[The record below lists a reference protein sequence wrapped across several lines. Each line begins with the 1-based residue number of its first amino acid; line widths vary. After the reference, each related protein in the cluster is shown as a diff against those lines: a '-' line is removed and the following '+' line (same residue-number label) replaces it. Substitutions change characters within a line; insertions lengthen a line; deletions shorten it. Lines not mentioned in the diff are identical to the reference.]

1 MAEALAP
8 ERQDQERRWRM
19 AYLARR
25 FGFYLVTAWAAITM
39 NFFIPR
45 LMPGNPVELL
55 VSRLSAQGPVSP
67 GMYHS
72 LAVAFGLNTNS
83 SLLTQYFQYWGQ
95 LFHGNLGIS
104 ITYYPSTVASVIATA
119 LPWTIGLV
127 GMATIIAFVAG
138 TAIGTVAAW
147 RRGSWLDV
155 VLPATAFLQ
164 ALPYFLLG
172 LVAIEIFAVKLG
184 WFPISGGYTPGLSTS
199 FNGSFLASASLHS
212 LLPAVTIVVT
222 SMAGWMVGQRNVM
235 ITTLDQD
242 YVLVAQA
249 KGISQRRVMIMY
261 AARNAILPNFAS
273 FAQAIGFVVSG
284 ALLVELVFS
293 YPGVG
298 YVLLS
303 AVSNEDY
310 PMLEAIFLIIVLAV
324 LAANFI
330 ADLAYVLLD
339 PRARQ
344 EA

>member
-1 MAEALAP
+1 MF
-8 ERQDQERRWRM
+8 
-19 AYLARR
+19 YLARR
-25 FGFYLVTAWAAITM
+25 VGFYLVTAWAAITM

-45 LMPGNPVELL
+45 LMPGNPIELL
-55 VSRLSAQGPVSP
+55 MSRLSQNGPVPAS
-67 GMYHS
+67 MEHT
-72 LAVAFGLNTNS
+72 LAIAFGLHTNQ
-83 SLLTQYFQYWGQ
+83 SLLSQYFQYWGQ

-119 LPWTIGLV
+119 LPWTVGLV
-127 GMATIIAFVAG
+127 GMATIIAFVVG
-138 TAIGTVAAW
+138 TTIGTLAAW
-147 RRGSWLDV
+147 RRGSFLDAA
-155 VLPATAFLQ
+155 LPASAFLQ
-164 ALPYFLLG
+164 ALPYFWLG
-172 LVAIEIFAVKLG
+172 LVAIEIFAIKVH
-184 WFPISGGYTPGLSTS
+184 WFPLSGGYTAGLTENLSGT
-199 FNGSFLASASLHS
+199 FLASASYHA
-212 LLPAVTIVVT
+212 LLPAATIVLT

-249 KGISQRRVMIMY
+249 KGVSQRRVMISY

-273 FAQAIGFVVSG
+273 FAQALGFVVSG

-293 YPGVG
+293 YPGIG

-303 AVSNEDY
+303 AVNNEDY
-310 PMLEAIFLIIVLAV
+310 PLMEAIFLIIVLAV

-330 ADLAYVLLD
+330 ADLVYVVLD

>member
-1 MAEALAP
+1 MI
-8 ERQDQERRWRM
+8 
-19 AYLARR
+19 YLARR
-25 FGFYLVTAWAAITM
+25 FGFYVVTAWAAITI

-55 VSRLSAQGPVSP
+55 LSRLSQAGPVTP
-67 GMYHS
+67 GMRNA
-72 LAVAFGLNTNS
+72 LAVAFGLNTHS

-95 LFHGNLGIS
+95 LFHGNLGTS
-104 ITYYPSTVASVIATA
+104 ITYYPSSVASVIASA

-127 GMATIIAFVAG
+127 GTATVIAFVLG
-138 TAIGTVAAW
+138 TVIGTIAAW
-147 RRGSWLDV
+147 RRGSFLDV
-155 VLPATAFLQ
+155 ALPATAFLQ
-164 ALPYFLLG
+164 ALPYFWVG
-172 LVAIEIFAVKLG
+172 LVAIELFSIKLG
-184 WFPISGGYTPGLSTS
+184 WFPLSGGYDAGLSTNLS
-199 FNGSFLASASLHS
+199 GAFLGSASVHA
-212 LLPAVTIVVT
+212 LLPAFTVVIT

-249 KGISQRRVMIMY
+249 KGVSQRRVMISY

-273 FAQAIGFVVSG
+273 FAQALGFVVSG

-293 YPGVG
+293 YPGIG
-298 YVLLS
+298 YVLLN
-303 AVSNEDY
+303 AVNNEDF
-310 PMLEAIFLIIVLAV
+310 PMMEAIFLIIVLAV

-330 ADLAYVLLD
+330 ADLVYVVLD

>member
-1 MAEALAP
+1 
-8 ERQDQERRWRM
+8 M

-83 SLLTQYFQYWGQ
+83 SLVTQYFQYWGQ
-95 LFHGNLGIS
+95 LFHGNLGVS
-104 ITYYPSTVASVIATA
+104 ITYYPSSVASVIATA

-147 RRGSWLDV
+147 RRGSWLDA

-164 ALPYFLLG
+164 ALPYFLVG
-172 LVAIEIFAVKLG
+172 LVAIELFAVKLG
-184 WFPISGGYTPGLSTS
+184 WFPISGGYTPGLSAS
-199 FNGSFLASASLHS
+199 FNPSFIASAAFHS
-212 LLPAVTIVVT
+212 VLPAVTIVVT

-242 YVLVAQA
+242 YILVAQA

-273 FAQAIGFVVSG
+273 FAQALGFVVSG

-293 YPGVG
+293 YPGIG

-303 AVSNEDY
+303 SVSNEDY

-324 LAANFI
+324 LAANFL
-330 ADLAYVLLD
+330 ADLVYVLRD

>member
-1 MAEALAP
+1 
-8 ERQDQERRWRM
+8 M

-25 FGFYLVTAWAAITM
+25 VGFYLVTAWAAITI

-45 LMPGNPVELL
+45 AMPGNPVELL
-55 VSRLSAQGPVSP
+55 ISRLSQNGPVSP
-67 GMYHS
+67 GMYHT
-72 LAVAFGLNTNS
+72 LAVAFGLNTHS
-83 SLLTQYFQYWGQ
+83 SLLAQYFQYWGQ
-95 LFHGNLGIS
+95 LAHGNLGIS

-119 LPWTIGLV
+119 LPWTIGMV
-127 GMATIIAFVAG
+127 GMATIIAFI
-138 TAIGTVAAW
+138 IGTTIGAIAAW

-155 VLPATAFLQ
+155 ALPSTAFLQ

-172 LVAIEIFAVKLG
+172 LVAIEVFGVKLG
-184 WFPISGGYTPGLSTS
+184 WLPISGGYTPGLTTGFS
-199 FNGSFLASASLHS
+199 GSFIGSASLHA
-212 LLPAVTIVVT
+212 LLPAATIVVA
-222 SMAGWMVGQRNVM
+222 SMSGWMVGMRNVM
-235 ITTLDQD
+235 TTTLDQD

-273 FAQAIGFVVSG
+273 FTQALGLVVSG

-293 YPGVG
+293 YPGIG

-303 AVSNEDY
+303 AVNNEDY
-310 PMLEAIFLIIVLAV
+310 PLMQAIFLIITLTV

-330 ADLAYVLLD
+330 ADLVYVVLD

>member
-1 MAEALAP
+1 MV
-8 ERQDQERRWRM
+8 
-19 AYLARR
+19 YLARR
-25 FGFYLVTAWAAITM
+25 VGFYLVTAWAAITM

-55 VSRLSAQGPVSP
+55 VSRLSSQGPVP
-67 GMYHS
+67 PTMYHT

-127 GMATIIAFVAG
+127 GMSTIIAFVLG
-138 TAIGTVAAW
+138 LTIGTIAAW
-147 RRGSWLDV
+147 RRGSFLDV
-155 VLPATAFLQ
+155 ALPASAFLQ
-164 ALPYFLLG
+164 ALPYFWLG

-184 WFPISGGYTPGLSTS
+184 WFPIEGGYTAGLSTG
-199 FNGSFLASASLHS
+199 FNGGFIGSASFHAV
-212 LLPAVTIVVT
+212 LPAVTIVIT
-222 SMAGWMVGQRNVM
+222 SMSGWMVGQRNVM

-249 KGISQRRVMIMY
+249 KGISQRRVMISY

-273 FAQAIGFVVSG
+273 FAQALGFVVSG

-293 YPGVG
+293 YPGIG

-303 AVSNEDY
+303 AVNNEDY
-310 PMLEAIFLIIVLAV
+310 PLMEAIFLIIVLAV

-330 ADLAYVLLD
+330 ADLVYVVLD

>member
-1 MAEALAP
+1 MSF
-8 ERQDQERRWRM
+8 
-19 AYLARR
+19 LARR
-25 FGFYLVTAWAAITM
+25 IGFYLVTAWAAVTM

-45 LMPGNPVELL
+45 LMPGNPVEILI
-55 VSRLSAQGPVSP
+55 SRLSAQGPVSP

-72 LAVAFGLNTNS
+72 LAVAFGLNTNG

-104 ITYYPSTVASVIATA
+104 ITYYPSTVASVIAGA

-127 GMATIIAFVAG
+127 GMSTIIAFV
-138 TAIGTVAAW
+138 IGTTIGTIAAW
-147 RRGSWLDV
+147 RRGSFLDV
-155 VLPATAFLQ
+155 ALPATAFMQ
-164 ALPYFLLG
+164 ALPYFWVG
-172 LVAIEIFAVKLG
+172 LVAIEIFAVKLN
-184 WFPISGGYTPGLSTS
+184 WFPISGGYAAGMSSSLSA
-199 FNGSFLASASLHS
+199 SFLGSASYHA
-212 LLPAVTIVVT
+212 LLPALTIVVT
-222 SMAGWMVGQRNVM
+222 SMSGWMVGQRNVM

-273 FAQAIGFVVSG
+273 FAVALGLVVSG

-293 YPGVG
+293 YPGIG

-303 AVSNEDY
+303 AVNNEDY
-310 PMLEAIFLIIVLAV
+310 PLMEAIFLVITLAV
-324 LAANFI
+324 LAANFL
-330 ADLAYVLLD
+330 ADLVYVLLD

>member
-1 MAEALAP
+1 MS
-8 ERQDQERRWRM
+8 
-19 AYLARR
+19 YLARR

-45 LMPGNPVELL
+45 LMPGNPVEII
-55 VSRLSAQGPVSP
+55 VSRLSAQGPVPPS
-67 GMYHS
+67 MYHALS
-72 LAVAFGLNTNS
+72 VMFGLNTNS

-119 LPWTIGLV
+119 LPWTIGLI
-127 GMATIIAFVAG
+127 GMSTIIAFI
-138 TAIGTVAAW
+138 IGTGIGTLAAW
-147 RRGSWLDV
+147 RRGSWLDIA
-155 VLPATAFLQ
+155 LPTSAFLQ
-164 ALPYFLLG
+164 ALPYFWLG

-184 WFPISGGYTPGLSTS
+184 WFPISGGYATGMTTS
-199 FNGSFLASASLHS
+199 FTSSFIGSASYHS
-212 LLPAVTIVVT
+212 ILPAATIVVA
-222 SMAGWMVGQRNVM
+222 SMSGWMVGQRNVM

-273 FAQAIGFVVSG
+273 FAVAIGLVVSG
-284 ALLVELVFS
+284 SLLVELVFS
-293 YPGVG
+293 YPGIG

-303 AVSNEDY
+303 AVNNEDY
-310 PMLEAIFLIIVLAV
+310 PLIEAIFLIITLVV
-324 LAANFI
+324 LAANFL
-330 ADLAYVLLD
+330 ADLVYVLMD

>member
-1 MAEALAP
+1 
-8 ERQDQERRWRM
+8 
-19 AYLARR
+19 
-25 FGFYLVTAWAAITM
+25 
-39 NFFIPR
+39 
-45 LMPGNPVELL
+45 
-55 VSRLSAQGPVSP
+55 
-67 GMYHS
+67 MYHA

-95 LFHGNLGIS
+95 LFHGNLGTS
-104 ITYYPSTVASVIATA
+104 ITYYPSSVASVIATA

-127 GMATIIAFVAG
+127 GMATLIAFVAG
-138 TAIGTVAAW
+138 TAIGTLAAW

-155 VLPATAFLQ
+155 ALPTTSFLQ

-172 LVAIEIFAVKLG
+172 LLAIEIFGVKLG
-184 WFPISGGYTPGLSTS
+184 WFPISGGYTAGMATNFSPS
-199 FNGSFLASASLHS
+199 FIGSAAFHS
-212 LLPAVTIVVT
+212 LLPAATIVVT

-273 FAQAIGFVVSG
+273 FAQALGFVVSG

-293 YPGVG
+293 YPGIG

-303 AVSNEDY
+303 AVNNEDF

-330 ADLAYVLLD
+330 ADLVYVMLD

>member
-1 MAEALAP
+1 
-8 ERQDQERRWRM
+8 M

-67 GMYHS
+67 GMYHT

-83 SLLTQYFQYWGQ
+83 SLLTQYFQYWGE

-138 TAIGTVAAW
+138 TAIGALAAW

-155 VLPATAFLQ
+155 ALPTTAFLQ

-172 LVAIEIFAVKLG
+172 LVAIELFAVKLG
-184 WFPISGGYTPGLSTS
+184 WFPISGGYTAGLPPG
-199 FNGSFLASASLHS
+199 FDGSFVSSASFHS
-212 LLPAVTIVVT
+212 VLPAATIVVT
-222 SMAGWMVGQRNVM
+222 SMSGWMVGMRNVM

-273 FAQAIGFVVSG
+273 FAQALGFVVSG

-293 YPGVG
+293 YPGIG
-298 YVLLS
+298 YVLLN
-303 AVSNEDY
+303 AVNNEDY

-330 ADLAYVLLD
+330 ADLIYVLLD

>member
-1 MAEALAP
+1 MIF
-8 ERQDQERRWRM
+8 
-19 AYLARR
+19 LARR
-25 FGFYLVTAWAAITM
+25 IGFYLVTAWAAITM

-67 GMYHS
+67 GLYHA

-83 SLLTQYFQYWGQ
+83 GLLTQYFQYWGQ
-95 LFHGNLGIS
+95 LAHGNLGIS
-104 ITYYPSTVASVIATA
+104 ITYYPSNVTSVIANA

-127 GMATIIAFVAG
+127 EDVDDHRLYRRDDPSG
-138 TAIGTVAAW
+138 TLARPGDQGA
-147 RRGSWLDV
+147 GSWLDV
-155 VLPATAFLQ
+155 ALPTTAFLQ
-164 ALPYFLLG
+164 ALPYFWLG

-184 WFPISGGYTPGLSTS
+184 WFPISGGYTAGLTPGL
-199 FNGSFLASASLHS
+199 GGAFLGDASYHA
-212 LLPAVTIVVT
+212 LLPAATIVVA
-222 SMAGWMVGQRNVM
+222 SMSGWMVGQRNVM

-273 FAQAIGFVVSG
+273 FAVALGLVVSG

-293 YPGVG
+293 YPGIG

-303 AVSNEDY
+303 AVNNEDY
-310 PMLEAIFLIIVLAV
+310 PLMEAIFLVITLAV

-330 ADLAYVLLD
+330 ADLVYVLLD

>member
-1 MAEALAP
+1 MTF
-8 ERQDQERRWRM
+8 
-19 AYLARR
+19 LARR

-45 LMPGNPVELL
+45 LMPGNPVEIVL
-55 VSRLSAQGPVSP
+55 SRLSANGPVTP
-67 GMYHS
+67 ATYHA
-72 LAVAFGLNTNS
+72 LAVAFGLNTHS

-95 LFHGNLGIS
+95 LFHGNLGTS

-119 LPWTIGLV
+119 LPWTIGLI
-127 GMATIIAFVAG
+127 GMSTIIAFILG

-155 VLPATAFLQ
+155 ALPTTAFLQ
-164 ALPYFLLG
+164 ALPYFWLG

-184 WFPISGGYTPGLSTS
+184 WFPISGGYATGMPTTFSA
-199 FNGSFLASASLHS
+199 SFLGSASYHAI
-212 LLPAVTIVVT
+212 LPAFTIVLA
-222 SMAGWMVGQRNVM
+222 SMSGWMVGQRNMM

-273 FAQAIGFVVSG
+273 FAVALGLVVSG
-284 ALLVELVFS
+284 SILVELVFS
-293 YPGVG
+293 YPGIG
-298 YVLLS
+298 YVLLG
-303 AVSNEDY
+303 AVQNEDY
-310 PMLEAIFLIIVLAV
+310 PLIEAVFLIITLTV
-324 LAANFI
+324 LAANFL
-330 ADLAYVLLD
+330 ADLVYVALD

>member
-1 MAEALAP
+1 MN
-8 ERQDQERRWRM
+8 
-19 AYLARR
+19 YLARR

-45 LMPGNPVELL
+45 LMPGNPVQIL
-55 VSRLSAQGPVSP
+55 VSRLSAQGPITP
-67 GMYHS
+67 ALYHS
-72 LAVAFGLNTNS
+72 LSVAFGLNTNS

-104 ITYYPSTVASVIATA
+104 ITYYPATVANVIATA
-119 LPWTIGLV
+119 LPWTIGLI
-127 GMATIIAFVAG
+127 GMSTIIAFIVG
-138 TAIGTVAAW
+138 TSIGTLAAW

-155 VLPATAFLQ
+155 ALPTTAFLQ
-164 ALPYFLLG
+164 ALPYFWLG
-172 LVAIEIFAVKLG
+172 LVTIEIFAVKLG
-184 WFPISGGYTPGLSTS
+184 WFPISGGYATGMATS
-199 FNGSFLASASLHS
+199 FTATFFGSASYHA
-212 LLPAVTIVVT
+212 LLPAATIVVA
-222 SMAGWMVGQRNVM
+222 SMSNWIVGQRNVM

-242 YVLVAQA
+242 YVVVAQA

-273 FAQAIGFVVSG
+273 FAVALGFVVSG

-293 YPGVG
+293 YPGIG
-298 YVLLS
+298 YELLS
-303 AVSNEDY
+303 AVNNEDY
-310 PMLEAIFLIIVLAV
+310 PLMEAIFLLITLVV

-330 ADLAYVLLD
+330 ADLVYVVLD

>member
-1 MAEALAP
+1 MF
-8 ERQDQERRWRM
+8 
-19 AYLARR
+19 YLARR
-25 FGFYLVTAWAAITM
+25 VGFYLVTAWAAITM

-45 LMPGNPVELL
+45 FMPGNPVELL
-55 VSRLSAQGPVSP
+55 VSRLSQNGPVSP
-67 GMYHS
+67 GLYKA
-72 LAVAFGLNTNS
+72 LAIAFGLHTNE

-104 ITYYPSTVASVIATA
+104 VTYYPSTVASVIAGA

-127 GMATIIAFVAG
+127 GTATVIAFVLG

-147 RRGSWLDV
+147 RRGSRLDV
-155 VLPATAFLQ
+155 ALPSFAFLQ
-164 ALPYFLLG
+164 ALPYFLVG
-172 LVAIEIFAVKLG
+172 LVAIEIFGVKLG
-184 WFPISGGYTPGLSTS
+184 WLPYSGAYTSGLSET
-199 FNGSFLASASLHS
+199 FNGTFLGSASVHA
-212 LLPAVTIVVT
+212 LLPGATIVAT

-273 FAQAIGFVVSG
+273 FAQALGFVVSG
-284 ALLVELVFS
+284 ALIVELVFS
-293 YPGVG
+293 YPGIG
-298 YVLLS
+298 FVLLNG
-303 AVSNEDY
+303 VNNEDY
-310 PMLEAIFLIIVLAV
+310 PLIEAVFLIIVLAV

-330 ADLAYVLLD
+330 ADLVYVLLD

>member
-1 MAEALAP
+1 
-8 ERQDQERRWRM
+8 M

-25 FGFYLVTAWAAITM
+25 VGFYLVTAWAAITI

-45 LMPGNPVELL
+45 AMPGNPVELL
-55 VSRLSAQGPVSP
+55 MSRLSQNGPVSP
-67 GMYHS
+67 GMYHT
-72 LAVAFGLNTNS
+72 LAVAFGLNTHT

-95 LFHGNLGIS
+95 LAHGNLGIS

-119 LPWTIGLV
+119 LPWTIGMV
-127 GMATIIAFVAG
+127 GMATIIAFV
-138 TAIGTVAAW
+138 IGTGIGAIAAW

-155 VLPATAFLQ
+155 ALPSTAFLQ

-172 LVAIEIFAVKLG
+172 LVAIEVFGVKLG
-184 WFPISGGYTPGLSTS
+184 WLPISGGYTAGLLPGFSGG
-199 FNGSFLASASLHS
+199 FIGSASLHA
-212 LLPAVTIVVT
+212 LLPAATIVIA
-222 SMAGWMVGQRNVM
+222 SMSGWMVGMRNVM
-235 ITTLDQD
+235 TTTLDQD

-273 FAQAIGFVVSG
+273 FTQALGLVVSG

-293 YPGVG
+293 YPGIG

-303 AVSNEDY
+303 AVNNEDY
-310 PMLEAIFLIIVLAV
+310 PLMQAIFLIITLTV

-330 ADLAYVLLD
+330 ADLVYVVLD

>member
-1 MAEALAP
+1 MS
-8 ERQDQERRWRM
+8 
-19 AYLARR
+19 YLARR
-25 FGFYLVTAWAAITM
+25 FSFYLVTACAAITM

-45 LMPGNPVELL
+45 LMPGNPAQIL
-55 VSRLSAQGPVSP
+55 VSRLSAQGPISP
-67 GMYHS
+67 GLYHA
-72 LAVAFGLNTNS
+72 LEVAFGLNANS

-95 LFHGNLGIS
+95 LFHGNLGTS
-104 ITYYPSTVASVIATA
+104 ITYFPSSVASVIAAA

-127 GMATIIAFVAG
+127 GMSTIIAFVLG
-138 TAIGTVAAW
+138 TGIGTIAAW

-155 VLPATAFLQ
+155 ALPTTAFLQ
-164 ALPYFLLG
+164 ALPYFWLG

-184 WFPISGGYTPGLSTS
+184 WFPISGGSEADQPGFSL
-199 FNGSFLASASLHS
+199 SFLASASYHA
-212 LLPAVTIVVT
+212 LLPALTIVVA
-222 SMAGWMVGQRNVM
+222 SMSGWMVGQRNVM

-273 FAQAIGFVVSG
+273 FAVALGLIVSG

-293 YPGVG
+293 YPGIG
-298 YVLLS
+298 YELLS
-303 AVSNEDY
+303 AVNNEDY
-310 PMLEAIFLIIVLAV
+310 PLMEAIFLIITLAV
-324 LAANFI
+324 LAANFL
-330 ADLAYVLLD
+330 ADLVYVLLD

>member
-1 MAEALAP
+1 MS
-8 ERQDQERRWRM
+8 
-19 AYLARR
+19 YLARR
-25 FGFYLVTAWAAITM
+25 FGFYLVTALAAITM

-45 LMPGNPVELL
+45 LMPGNPAQIL
-55 VSRLSAQGPVSP
+55 VSRLSAQGPISP
-67 GMYHS
+67 GLYHA
-72 LAVAFGLNTNS
+72 LEVAFGLNAKS

-95 LFHGNLGIS
+95 LFHGNLGTS
-104 ITYYPSTVASVIATA
+104 ITYYPSSVASVIAAA

-127 GMATIIAFVAG
+127 GMSTIIAFALG
-138 TAIGTVAAW
+138 TGIGTIAAW

-155 VLPATAFLQ
+155 ALPTTAFLQ
-164 ALPYFLLG
+164 ALPYFWLG

-184 WFPISGGYTPGLSTS
+184 WFPISGGYGADQTGFGLS
-199 FNGSFLASASLHS
+199 FLGSASYHA
-212 LLPAVTIVVT
+212 LLPALTIVVA
-222 SMAGWMVGQRNVM
+222 SMSGWMVGQRNVM

-273 FAQAIGFVVSG
+273 FAVALGLVVSG

-293 YPGVG
+293 YPGIG
-298 YVLLS
+298 YELLS
-303 AVSNEDY
+303 AVNNEDY
-310 PMLEAIFLIIVLAV
+310 PLMEAIFLIITLAV
-324 LAANFI
+324 LAANFV
-330 ADLAYVLLD
+330 ADLVYVLLD

>member
-1 MAEALAP
+1 MS
-8 ERQDQERRWRM
+8 
-19 AYLARR
+19 YLARR

-45 LMPGNPVELL
+45 LMPGNPVEII
-55 VSRLSAQGPVSP
+55 VSRLSAQGPVPPS
-67 GMYHS
+67 MYHALS
-72 LAVAFGLNTNS
+72 VMFGLNTNS

-119 LPWTIGLV
+119 LPWTIGLI
-127 GMATIIAFVAG
+127 GMSTIIAFI
-138 TAIGTVAAW
+138 IGTGIGTLAAW
-147 RRGSWLDV
+147 RRGSWLDIA
-155 VLPATAFLQ
+155 LPTSAFLQ
-164 ALPYFLLG
+164 ALPYFWLG

-184 WFPISGGYTPGLSTS
+184 WFPISGGYATGMTTS
-199 FNGSFLASASLHS
+199 FTSSFIGSASYHS
-212 LLPAVTIVVT
+212 ILPAATIVVA
-222 SMAGWMVGQRNVM
+222 SMSGWMVGQRNVM

-273 FAQAIGFVVSG
+273 FAVAIGLVVSG
-284 ALLVELVFS
+284 SLLVELVFS
-293 YPGVG
+293 YPGIG

-303 AVSNEDY
+303 AVNNEDY
-310 PMLEAIFLIIVLAV
+310 PLIEAIFLIITLVV
-324 LAANFI
+324 LAANFL
-330 ADLAYVLLD
+330 ADLVYVLLD

>member
-1 MAEALAP
+1 MIF
-8 ERQDQERRWRM
+8 
-19 AYLARR
+19 LARR
-25 FGFYLVTAWAAITM
+25 LGFYVVTAWAAITM

-55 VSRLSAQGPVSP
+55 VGRLSAQGGPIPP
-67 GMYHS
+67 GIYHA
-72 LAVAFGLNTNS
+72 LAVAFGLNTNT

-104 ITYYPSTVASVIATA
+104 ITYYPSTVASVIAGA

-138 TAIGTVAAW
+138 TAIGTLAAW
-147 RRGSWLDV
+147 RRGSLLDV
-155 VLPATAFLQ
+155 ALPTTAFLQ
-164 ALPYFLLG
+164 ALPYFWVG

-184 WFPISGGYTPGLSTS
+184 WFPTSGGYTAGLSTAL
-199 FNGSFLASASLHS
+199 GGAFLGSASYHA
-212 LLPAVTIVVT
+212 LLPAATIVVG
-222 SMAGWMVGQRNVM
+222 SMSGWMVGQRNVM

-273 FAQAIGFVVSG
+273 FAQALGLVVSG

-293 YPGVG
+293 YPGIG

-303 AVSNEDY
+303 AVNNEDY
-310 PMLEAIFLIIVLAV
+310 PLMEAIFLIITLAV

-330 ADLAYVLLD
+330 ADLVYVLLD

>member
-1 MAEALAP
+1 MSYLT
-8 ERQDQERRWRM
+8 RR
-19 AYLARR
+19 L
-25 FGFYLVTAWAAITM
+25 GFYLVTAWAAITM

-45 LMPGNPVELL
+45 LMPGNPAEIL

-67 GMYHS
+67 GLYHA
-72 LAVAFGLNTNS
+72 LQVAFGLNTNS
-83 SLLTQYFQYWGQ
+83 SLLTQYFQYWDQ
-95 LFHGNLGIS
+95 LFHGNLGTS
-104 ITYYPSTVASVIATA
+104 ITYYPSSVASVIANA
-119 LPWTIGLV
+119 LPWTIGLF
-127 GMATIIAFVAG
+127 GMATLIAFVLG
-138 TAIGTVAAW
+138 TTIGTIAAW

-155 VLPATAFLQ
+155 ALPTTGFLQ
-164 ALPYFLLG
+164 ALPYFWLG

-184 WFPISGGYTPGLSTS
+184 WFPISGGYSSNLSGA
-199 FNGSFLASASLHS
+199 FDLNFLASASYHA
-212 LLPAVTIVVT
+212 LLPAITIVVT
-222 SMAGWMVGQRNVM
+222 SMSGWMVGQRNVM
-235 ITTLDQD
+235 VTTLDQD

-273 FAQAIGFVVSG
+273 FAVALGFVVSG

-293 YPGVG
+293 YPGIG

-303 AVSNEDY
+303 AVNNEDY
-310 PMLEAIFLIIVLAV
+310 PLMEAIFLIITLTVLV
-324 LAANFI
+324 ANFL

>member
-1 MAEALAP
+1 MAF
-8 ERQDQERRWRM
+8 
-19 AYLARR
+19 LARR
-25 FGFYLVTAWAAITM
+25 LGLYVVTAWAAITI

-45 LMPGNPVELL
+45 MMPGNPVELL
-55 VSRLSAQGPVSP
+55 ISRLSQQGPVNP
-67 GMYHS
+67 GMYHT
-72 LAVAFGLNTNS
+72 LAVAFGLNTHS

-127 GMATIIAFVAG
+127 GMATIIAFVV
-138 TAIGTVAAW
+138 GTVIGIFAAW
-147 RRGSWLDV
+147 RRGSLLDV
-155 VLPATAFLQ
+155 ALPSFAFLQ

-184 WFPISGGYTPGLSTS
+184 WFPISGGYTAGLTTG
-199 FNGSFLASASLHS
+199 FNGAFLSSASLHA
-212 LLPAVTIVVT
+212 LLPGATIVAA
-222 SMAGWMVGQRNVM
+222 SMSGWMVGMRNVM

-249 KGISQRRVMIMY
+249 KGISQRRVMISY

-273 FAQAIGFVVSG
+273 FAVALGLVVSG

-293 YPGVG
+293 YPGIG

-310 PMLEAIFLIIVLAV
+310 PLMQAIFLIITLAV
-324 LAANFI
+324 LIANFL
-330 ADLAYVLLD
+330 ADFVYVLLD

>member
-1 MAEALAP
+1 
-8 ERQDQERRWRM
+8 M

-72 LAVAFGLNTNS
+72 LAVAFGLNTNG
-83 SLLTQYFQYWGQ
+83 SLLTQYFQYWGE

-119 LPWTIGLV
+119 LPWSIGLI
-127 GMATIIAFVAG
+127 GMATVIAV
-138 TAIGTVAAW
+138 ILGTVIGALAAW

-155 VLPATAFLQ
+155 ALPSFAFLQ

-172 LVAIEIFAVKLG
+172 LVAIEIFGVKLG
-184 WFPISGGYTPGLSTS
+184 WFPFAGGYTAGLTTS
-199 FNGSFLASASLHS
+199 LNGSFLSSASYHAV
-212 LLPAVTIVVT
+212 LPAATIVVA
-222 SMAGWMVGQRNVM
+222 SMAGWMVGMRNVM

-273 FAQAIGFVVSG
+273 FAQAIGFVVGG

-293 YPGVG
+293 YPGIG
-298 YVLLS
+298 FVLLN

-310 PMLEAIFLIIVLAV
+310 PLIQAILLIIVLAV

-330 ADLAYVLLD
+330 ADLVYVLLD

>member
-1 MAEALAP
+1 MIF
-8 ERQDQERRWRM
+8 
-19 AYLARR
+19 LARR
-25 FGFYLVTAWAAITM
+25 LGFYVVTAWAAITM

-55 VSRLSAQGPVSP
+55 VSRLSSQGGPISP
-67 GMYHS
+67 GTYHA
-72 LAVAFGLNTNS
+72 LAVAFGLNTNT

-104 ITYYPSTVASVIATA
+104 ITYYPSSVASVIASA

-127 GMATIIAFVAG
+127 GTATIIAFVAG
-138 TAIGTVAAW
+138 TAIGTLAAW
-147 RRGSWLDV
+147 RRGSLLDV
-155 VLPATAFLQ
+155 ALPTTAFLQ
-164 ALPYFLLG
+164 ALPYFWVG

-184 WFPISGGYTPGLSTS
+184 WFPTSGGYTAGLSTALG
-199 FNGSFLASASLHS
+199 GSFLGSASYHS
-212 LLPAVTIVVT
+212 LLPAATIVVG
-222 SMAGWMVGQRNVM
+222 SMSGWMVGQRNVM

-273 FAQAIGFVVSG
+273 FAQALGLVVSG

-293 YPGVG
+293 YPGIG

-303 AVSNEDY
+303 AVNNEDY
-310 PMLEAIFLIIVLAV
+310 PLMEAIFLIITLAV

-330 ADLAYVLLD
+330 ADLVYVLLD